1 MKKPFSITE
10 LSLRILRISIGI
22 AIAVSIIGYYID
34 VSQTSTIVIQGIP
47 ELSSDDSNV
56 SEQEPTQTSETTT
69 VTHTEPSAET
79 AHDTSVEIPVET
91 TGVATEP
98 PETSTSASAA
108 EQPITI
114 IMNSEANA
122 QQNDAADIAPEIPES
137 GFININTAS
146 AAELMALDGI
156 GEVKAAAI
164 VEYRREHGEFRS
176 VDELLNV
183 KGIGEKTLE
192 KNRSRITVN

>member
-47 ELSSDDSNV
+47 EFSSDDSNV

-69 VTHTEPSAET
+69 VTQTEPSAET

-98 PETSTSASAA
+98 PETSTAAPAA

-122 QQNDAADIAPEIPES
+122 QQNDAADIAPEISES